1 VVCRRFRN
9 QRDDECHDEL
19 GELHGSS
26 LRRFAKRRNCPTLRG
41 HQSDN
46 LSFKRRGM
54 TRRSMPRLFHANL
67 FVLDVARCPSSTRDV
82 TIAGVVI
89 GKAVLG
95 DVPFL
100 PAVGDTPCAGVASR
114 TLGKMRPGFW
124 PNSGSHFPDG
134 VGCGKCD
141 PEYCSETG
149 CGFPDASQT
158 ESASHSGAPKRDVL
172 SAWKN
177 CRSYVKR
184 CCSLLAQNQ
193 RCELVLG
200 VHHVVGAGG
209 FQLCAAA
216 EAPAD
221 ARTLKAGVVAGQD
234 IDIGIAHIE
243 RGRRI
248 GA

>member
-1 VVCRRFRN
+1 
-9 QRDDECHDEL
+9 
-19 GELHGSS
+19 
-26 LRRFAKRRNCPTLRG
+26 
-41 HQSDN
+41 
-46 LSFKRRGM
+46 M
-54 TRRSMPRLFHANL
+54 
-67 FVLDVARCPSSTRDV
+67 
-82 TIAGVVI
+82 VVI
-89 GKAVLG
+89 GAALG

-100 PAVGDTPCAGVASR
+100 PVVGDTPCASVASSAWEDATR
-114 TLGKMRPGFW
+114 FW

-158 ESASHSGAPKRDVL
+158 ESASHSGAPKRDAL
-172 SAWKN
+172 SARKN
-177 CRSYVKR
+177 CRSCVKQCR
-184 CCSLLAQNQ
+184 SLLAQNQ
-193 RCELVLG
+193 RRQLVLG

-209 FQLCAAA
+209 LQLCAAA

-221 ARTLKAGVVAGQD
+221 ACTLKAGVVAGQD
-234 IDIGIAHIE
+234 IDIGIAHVE

>member
-1 VVCRRFRN
+1 MFQGTLLALASFRCRCQNNGVSLAGLKWHLRLRRCYRCRRR
-9 QRDDECHDEL
+9 QL
-19 GELHGSS
+19 GTFLFCRQLGTLLVPALH
-26 LRRFAKRRNCPTLRG
+26 R
-41 HQSDN
+41 
-46 LSFKRRGM
+46 
-54 TRRSMPRLFHANL
+54 
-67 FVLDVARCPSSTRDV
+67 V
-82 TIAGVVI
+82 
-89 GKAVLG
+89 
-95 DVPFL
+95 
-100 PAVGDTPCAGVASR
+100 
-114 TLGKMRPGFW
+114 LGKMRPGFW

-149 CGFPDASQT
+149 CGFPDAPQT
-158 ESASHSGAPKRDVL
+158 ESASHSGAPKRDAL
-172 SAWKN
+172 SARKN
-177 CRSYVKR
+177 CRSCVKQCR
-184 CCSLLAQNQ
+184 SLLAQHQ
-193 RCELVLG
+193 RRELCLG

-221 ARTLKAGVVAGQD
+221 ARALKAGVVAGQD

>member
-1 VVCRRFRN
+1 MR
-9 QRDDECHDEL
+9 
-19 GELHGSS
+19 GSS
-26 LRRFAKRRNCPTLRG
+26 LRRFTKRRNCSTLQTPLSG
-41 HQSDN
+41 N
-46 LSFKRRGM
+46 LTFNFKGA
-54 TRRSMPRLFHANL
+54 TRRSAPFHFTSPCSL
-67 FVLDVARCPSSTRDV
+67 R
-82 TIAGVVI
+82 GVF
-89 GKAVLG
+89 AVRS
-95 DVPFL
+95 L
-100 PAVGDTPCAGVASR
+100 PAALPWWSLGRHLGTFLFCRQLGTLLVPALHRV
-114 TLGKMRPGFW
+114 LGKMRPGFW

-149 CGFPDASQT
+149 CGFPDAPQT
-158 ESASHSGAPKRDVL
+158 ESASHSGAPKRDAL
-172 SAWKN
+172 SARKN
-177 CRSYVKR
+177 CRSCVKQCR
-184 CCSLLAQNQ
+184 SLLAQHQ

-221 ARTLKAGVVAGQD
+221 ARTLKAGVVTGQD

>member
-1 VVCRRFRN
+1 
-9 QRDDECHDEL
+9 
-19 GELHGSS
+19 
-26 LRRFAKRRNCPTLRG
+26 
-41 HQSDN
+41 
-46 LSFKRRGM
+46 M
-54 TRRSMPRLFHANL
+54 
-67 FVLDVARCPSSTRDV
+67 
-82 TIAGVVI
+82 VVI
-89 GKAVLG
+89 GAALG
-95 DVPFL
+95 DVLFL
-100 PAVGDTPCAGVASR
+100 PAVGDTPCASVAR
-114 TLGKMRPGFW
+114 VLGKPRPGFW

-158 ESASHSGAPKRDVL
+158 ESASHSGAPKRDAL
-172 SAWKN
+172 SARKN
-177 CRSYVKR
+177 CRSCVKQCR
-184 CCSLLAQNQ
+184 SLLAQHQ
-193 RCELVLG
+193 RRELCLAI
-200 VHHVVGAGG
+200 HHVVGAGG

-216 EAPAD
+216 ETPAD

>member
-1 VVCRRFRN
+1 MPTC
-9 QRDDECHDEL
+9 
-19 GELHGSS
+19 SS
-26 LRRFAKRRNCPTLRG
+26 WTSL
-41 HQSDN
+41 
-46 LSFKRRGM
+46 
-54 TRRSMPRLFHANL
+54 
-67 FVLDVARCPSSTRDV
+67 
-82 TIAGVVI
+82 
-89 GKAVLG
+89 AVH
-95 DVPFL
+95 PL
-100 PAVGDTPCAGVASR
+100 PASLPWWSLERHLGTFLFCRQLG
-114 TLGKMRPGFW
+114 TLLVPALHRVFGKPRPGFW
-124 PNSGSHFPDG
+124 PNSGSHFPNG

-184 CCSLLAQNQ
+184 CCSLLAQDQ

-209 FQLCAAA
+209 LQLCAAA

>member
-1 VVCRRFRN
+1 
-9 QRDDECHDEL
+9 
-19 GELHGSS
+19 
-26 LRRFAKRRNCPTLRG
+26 
-41 HQSDN
+41 
-46 LSFKRRGM
+46 M
-54 TRRSMPRLFHANL
+54 TRRQLGTFLFCRQLGTLLVPALH
-67 FVLDVARCPSSTRDV
+67 R
-82 TIAGVVI
+82 
-89 GKAVLG
+89 VLG
-95 DVPFL
+95 KP
-100 PAVGDTPCAGVASR
+100 
-114 TLGKMRPGFW
+114 RPGFW

-134 VGCGKCD
+134 AGSGKCD

-158 ESASHSGAPKRDVL
+158 ESASRSGAPKRDAL
-172 SAWKN
+172 SARKN
-177 CRSYVKR
+177 CRSCVKQCR
-184 CCSLLAQNQ
+184 SLLAQHQ
-193 RCELVLG
+193 RRELCLG